1 MQPSNTTE
9 LQAVNTMLSTIGEAP
24 VDSLSGATSSDAA
37 LADQV
42 LTEVVRETLV
52 QGWYF
57 NIDKNYWLYRDGFGN
72 IFLPANTARVEINRN
87 KYPTIEPILRPQVGG
102 TLQPGADSCN

>member
-24 VDSLSGATSSDAA
+24 VDSLTGATSSDAA

-57 NIDKNYWLYRDGFGN
+57 NIDKNLLALPGRLRQHLPPDQHRPRRD
-72 IFLPANTARVEINRN
+72 
-87 KYPTIEPILRPQVGG
+87 
-102 TLQPGADSCN
+102 